1 MEWLKCETKEK
12 ILKEKYG
19 SLDKLRKAIKK
30 DCRQLLLQY
39 NSSDKNVIEMFRIT
53 SGSWKGIVD
62 KINIFKNVIKK
73 LNMDVNKVEIDGVK
87 RAKALNITKIQYSN
101 KKATKKW
108 RDNIAKKI
116 HPDICNVKGANKA
129 ISKLNQL
136 YNIISQKGINDE
148 EELLILCKERNW
160 NISWY
165 NKYKLT
171 FM

>member
-1 MEWLKCETKEK
+1 MEWLNCETKEK

-53 SGSWKGIVD
+53 SGSWKGIID
-62 KINIFKNVIKK
+62 KISIFKEVIKK
-73 LNMDVNKVEIDGVK
+73 LNMDVNKVEKDEREESSETFFKSEQARLIFYLLEIDGVK
-87 RAKALNITKIQYSN
+87 RAKALNITKTQYSN
-101 KKATKKW
+101 KKLAKKW

-136 YNIISQKGINDE
+136 YE
-148 EELLILCKERNW
+148 EMTAYE
-160 NISWY
+160 
-165 NKYKLT
+165 
-171 FM
+171 

>member
-73 LNMDVNKVEIDGVK
+73 LNMDVNKVEKDEKEESSETFFKSEQARVIFYLLEIDGVK

-101 KKATKKW
+101 KKA
-108 RDNIAKKI
+108 AK
-116 HPDICNVKGANKA
+116 NGE
-129 ISKLNQL
+129 
-136 YNIISQKGINDE
+136 IILQRRYI
-148 EELLILCKERNW
+148 LI
-160 NISWY
+160 Y
-165 NKYKLT
+165 V
-171 FM
+171 M